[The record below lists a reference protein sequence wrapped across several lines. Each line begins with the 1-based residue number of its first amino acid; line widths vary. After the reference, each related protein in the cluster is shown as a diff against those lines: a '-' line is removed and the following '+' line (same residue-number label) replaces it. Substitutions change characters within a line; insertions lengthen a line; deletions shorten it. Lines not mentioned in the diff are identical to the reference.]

1 MDHRPGVPVPPGSSV
16 RPDLLERLATV
27 LLDRLG
33 PAWVSDTRPGEQAAV
48 LLHVGS
54 GRRIGADPRES
65 RIMMQAWTKG
75 SGHVT
80 PTAHYTPDTTGHPD
94 LGHWL
99 STGDLTDAGAVMA
112 TVLTQL
118 LAQLPQPD
126 TEPAEEVLARQATLL
141 AHKAR
146 EFAAGLIHR
155 RPTGQ
160 AAREI
165 AALAAQL
172 VEMSDATDTRH
183 GH

>member
-1 MDHRPGVPVPPGSSV
+1 MDHRLTVPAPAGSSV
-16 RPDLLERLATV
+16 RPDPLERLATV

-33 PAWVSDTRPGEQAAV
+33 PAWVSDTRPGEKAVV

-65 RIMMQAWTKG
+65 RIVMQAWTKG

-80 PTAHYTPDTTGHPD
+80 PTAHYTPDTTGHPGLD
-94 LGHWL
+94 HWL

-112 TVLTQL
+112 TALNQL
-118 LAQLPQPD
+118 LAQLPGPD
-126 TEPAEEVLARQATLL
+126 TEPAEEVLTRQATLL

-155 RPTGQ
+155 RPAGQ

-172 VEMSDATDTRH
+172 VEMADATYTQR